1 MTRVQLEPAYLLHH
15 RAYRETSALLEIF
28 SAGRGRVG
36 LVARGARSPK
46 SKSRS
51 LFQPFQRLLLS
62 WSDRGELGTLT
73 GAEADG
79 RPEPLGGEAVFS
91 GWYLNELLLRT
102 LTRHDAHAEL
112 FEHYASTLS
121 ELAAGATAAS
131 LRRFEL
137 RLLENLGYGLQ
148 LTPDLDPDGWYDY
161 HAETGAR
168 PCGEQPGAIRGASL
182 MDIAADH
189 FESPQTLRD
198 ARNVLRAALAPYLG
212 DRPLQTPRMLRA
224 LRAARGPREETIHA

>member
-15 RAYRETSALLEIF
+15 RAYRESSVLLEIF

-36 LVARGARSPK
+36 LVGRGARSPK
-46 SKSRS
+46 SKWRS

-62 WSDRGELGTLT
+62 WSERGELGTLT

-79 RPEPLGGEAVFS
+79 PPAPLGGEAVFS

-112 FEHYASTLS
+112 FDHYATTLG
-121 ELAAGATAAS
+121 ELSAGATPAS

-137 RLLENLGYGLQ
+137 RLLENLGYGLP
-148 LTPDLDPDGWYDY
+148 LTPDLDPAGWYDY

-168 PCGEQPGAIRGASL
+168 PCGPQPGAIRGTSL
-182 MDIAADH
+182 LDLAAERFD
-189 FESPQTLRD
+189 SPQTLRD
-198 ARNVLRAALAPYLG
+198 ARNLLRAALAPYLG
-212 DRPLQTPRMLRA
+212 DRPLQTPRLLRA
-224 LRAARGPREETIHA
+224 LRAARGPRAEALHA